1 MICAPAS
8 QALADCSPFNGSNVT
23 VNCSGATSG
32 QGATGVQNSDPI
44 GYGDG
49 SQDGL
54 TLNVKPGA
62 SVVGA
67 AAGVY
72 VNSHN
77 TINNF
82 GSIETGIGGAG
93 VVASFRNAISN
104 FGTIKVGDFGYGV
117 ILSGGRNT
125 VVNNGAITVGTT
137 GAAIQLTTSF
147 RNLVTNNGLIVVG
160 DDSAGVDGSSSA
172 RNRIVNNGTIR
183 TGSSVNGLSAA
194 IGAGF
199 RNTVINNGALIVGD
213 DAVGIVGV
221 GPHATIV
228 NNGTIVAG
236 ARVFNLGNDYSAG
249 IDLTYASDNRVF
261 NNGKI
266 TVGAFGVGINTGD
279 SNFIVNNGSVV
290 AGANGVSIGTCGC
303 VPSTNNFVLN
313 RGTLDGQVNL
323 DSGGGPGNTFING
336 GLITITDPGT
346 PVGANHIIDGA
357 FTQLAT
363 GELDLRVNA
372 VGVSDTLS
380 NGSGGLTANLGGKLG
395 AVVQPGLYADT
406 TTYLR
411 VVSATNPI
419 ATTFNT
425 VSSSSIFFNANAV
438 YNPSSVDLTLTRIPF
453 SAVVG
458 ETQNQRAVAQAL
470 DPGYSTGLTGN
481 AATLYGNLLA
491 ATSTKALDQIS
502 GEGASGAQETTFG
515 AADTFLTMMMDQ
527 GSFWR
532 SGDANDTNGAAFGAG
547 RLNYAED
554 VAQPSALK
562 AIKVPADYEP
572 RWRAWTAGFDGTWSL
587 HGEGAPGSA
596 GLTNNIAGGAAGL
609 DYQLDRD
616 LLAGVAIG
624 GSASN
629 FTVADRSTS
638 GSIAGG
644 NIGAYGVALR
654 GPWYASGAMTF
665 GAYSNTINRTIAGVG
680 PTETANG
687 RFNSNLLGGRFEIGY
702 KQAFNNFSITPFVAL
717 QFSELWQS
725 GYSETSTAATGA
737 PGVLGLTYGSRA
749 TPSLPSFLGAQFDTR
764 VALAN
769 GTVWSPYVRLS
780 WVHEFEPTR
789 DITASFLSV
798 PSASFTVDGP
808 RAASDALRISV
819 GSKLAIASNASL
831 FASFDGEFSDRGSM
845 VAGKGGAKIVW

>member
-23 VNCSGATSG
+23 VNCIGATVG
-32 QGATGVQNSDPI
+32 QGATGVQNSSSI

-54 TLNVKPGA
+54 TLNVQPGA
-62 SVVGA
+62 SV
-67 AAGVY
+67 AGDNTSVW
-72 VNSHN
+72 VNDHN

-82 GSIETGIGGAG
+82 GSIETGAFGHG
-93 VVASFRNAISN
+93 VIANFRNTITNS
-104 FGTIKVGDFGYGV
+104 GTIKVGDFSIGV
-117 ILSGGRNT
+117 FLSGDRNT
-125 VVNNGAITVGTT
+125 VTNNGTITGSTALGVE
-137 GAAIQLTTSF
+137 LTASS
-147 RNLVTNNGLIVVG
+147 RNLVTNNGVISLG
-160 DDSAGVDGSSSA
+160 DDSIGIDGSSSQF
-172 RNRIVNNGTIR
+172 NRIVNNGTIT
-183 TGSSVNGLSAA
+183 TGAAVGSLTAA
-194 IGAGF
+194 IAVGF
-199 RNTVINNGALIVGD
+199 RNTVINNGALIVGND
-213 DAVGIVGV
+213 ASGIIAVG
-221 GPHATIV
+221 PRNTIV

-236 ARVFNLGNDYSAG
+236 AGVVDYSAG
-249 IDLTYASDNRVF
+249 IDLTLAGPGAFNRVF
-261 NNGKI
+261 NNGQI
-266 TVGAFGVGINTGD
+266 IVGARGVGINTGD

-290 AGANGVSIGTCGC
+290 AGPNGVSIGTCGC
-303 VPSTNNFVLN
+303 VPATNNFVIN
-313 RGTLDGQVNL
+313 RGTLDGALNL
-323 DSGGGPGNTFING
+323 DSQGGPGNTFTNS
-336 GLITITDPGT
+336 GLITITNTGT
-346 PVGANHIIDGA
+346 PVGANHIVDGTY
-357 FTQLAT
+357 TQLAS
-363 GELDLRVNA
+363 GVLDLRVNA
-372 VGVSDTLS
+372 AGVSDVLS
-380 NGSGGLTANLGGKLG
+380 NGPLGTLTANLGGKLG
-395 AVVQPGLYADT
+395 AIVQPGLYADT

-438 YNPSSVDLTLTRIPF
+438 YNPTSVDLTLTRIPF
-453 SAVVG
+453 AAVVG
-458 ETQNQRAVAQAL
+458 ETQNQRAVARAL

-481 AATLYGNLLA
+481 AAIFYGNLLA

-502 GEGASGAQETTFG
+502 GEGASGAKETTFG

-532 SGDANDTNGAAFGAG
+532 SGDTNDANGATFGAG

-554 VAQPSALK
+554 PAQPSALK

-572 RWRAWTAGFDGTWSL
+572 RWRAWTAGFDGAWSL

-596 GLTNNIAGGAAGL
+596 GLTHSTASGAAGL

-616 LLAGVAIG
+616 LLFGVAIG

-638 GSIAGG
+638 GSLAGG

-680 PTETANG
+680 PTETATG
-687 RFNSNLLGGRFEIGY
+687 SFNSNLLGGRFEIGY
-702 KQAFNNFSITPFVAL
+702 KQAFDNFSITPFVAL
-717 QFSELWQS
+717 QFSELWQP

-737 PGVLGLTYGSRA
+737 PGVLGVTYGSRV

-764 VALAN
+764 VTLAN
-769 GTVWSPYVRLS
+769 GTVWSPYVRVS

-798 PSASFTVDGP
+798 PGASFTVDGP